1 MVVMPTPRHDPAKIR
16 RLLELRQAEKLTF
29 EQLSERSGI
38 AVHVLTYRTWQ
49 DRRDQAAKRRAPE
62 SAAFVEVIAAA
73 PAPEPLE
80 PTVADDSSGI
90 ELLHPGGLRIQLE
103 RNFDE
108 AALARLLTVVLC

>member
-1 MVVMPTPRHDPAKIR
+1 MVVMPTPRHDPAEIR

-29 EQLSERSGI
+29 DQLSERSGV
-38 AVHVLTYRTWQ
+38 AVHVLTYRAKQ
-49 DRRDQAAKRRAPE
+49 DSRGQAARKKAPE
-62 SAAFVEVIAAA
+62 SAAFVEVVAASPTPG
-73 PAPEPLE
+73 PA
-80 PTVADDSSGI
+80 VASNSSGI